1 MVILSLDLSW
11 NHGDDCSYHSSFS
24 YLSVVSPS
32 VGDGDYECNCAMMFD
47 VTTDDI
53 VGLKSIQAL
62 LLLLLLATLKE

>member
-11 NHGDDCSYHSSFS
+11 NHGDDWSYHSSFS
-24 YLSVVSPS
+24 YLSVAS
-32 VGDGDYECNCAMMFD
+32 GDYECNCAMMFD

-62 LLLLLLATLKE
+62 LLLLLLATLKEQF